1 MTESADHPGPADA
14 AETAEPRAAAVFIS
28 FRNKDGEHAA
38 AVLRNAL
45 AEHFGESVVFRSTDS
60 IEPGTYFRDVI
71 LGNLEGCAVCIAV
84 IGPHWSDM
92 RAPDG
97 ERRLFQQDDWVRTEL
112 SLALSLRKRIVPVLL
127 DQVPRLSERELPPD
141 LAALAGL
148 QSLRM
153 AHNDHPSTIRRL
165 IRILTPL
172 PNSAARPPVCRLPL
186 AEAGFVERREPAE
199 ALTAALAATRARAA
213 STGGPVPVL
222 LCGAVGTGKS
232 VFAAEYARRAAERY
246 AAVWW
251 IDAREPR
258 TIGAQLADLAAAAG
272 FGSDWD
278 AATGVSGLFERL
290 GRDGRW
296 LLVFDG
302 VDGPDGPGALRDLLI
317 RCGRGGDV
325 LVTTRITDWG
335 LAAVEQCPIGL
346 FTRAESLALLAA
358 HLPGQRPEVLDRL
371 AAAMDDLPLAVAHAA
386 ALVKAGWFGA
396 EDLPGRLAAAPSV
409 LLASPTAQRY
419 RGVASVVG
427 AWAPVVERIEAEHAA
442 GRRILGLLG
451 VLAPA
456 AVPLRLFTRFGASA
470 DDPIAAMEAA
480 AAVADSGLVPVRAG
494 AFHAH
499 PLLQSFILDRIAPE
513 QIAQLREAA
522 RVLLAASDPGDPR
535 ALQAA
540 GGYEAIL
547 PHALALDLAA
557 SPDPD
562 CRALL
567 LRVAH
572 HLAVRGDAATAL
584 ELASAARE
592 LWRAEGGPRDACVL
606 GAEAE
611 MARALFR
618 SGDPAGAVRID
629 RELMAAHTEAE
640 GPAGAATLRA
650 ELDLATDLWACGE
663 FETATA
669 AFERLIGRL
678 TARFGAEDWLTL
690 RAVHNAAHGA
700 RSLGRAERALRLD
713 EPNLRALTR
722 TLGPGHP
729 DTLRSAH
736 ALGLD
741 LRAFGD
747 VRGALALHQDTY
759 ERLVELH
766 GPEHADPLAA
776 QYALAVDLRLLRDP
790 RLLET
795 AREMYE
801 RSVAGLGP
809 DHPDTLT
816 RRLFYGEALRAA
828 GHEGQGAAELAE
840 ARRGLG
846 RAASARLGAG
856 PGRVLGSGGPL
867 GRRHRSDEQV

>member
-1 MTESADHPGPADA
+1 MTESADLPDPAAA
-14 AETAEPRAAAVFIS
+14 AETAPAAVFIS

-45 AEHFGESVVFRSTDS
+45 VEHFGESAVFRSTDS
-60 IEPGTYFRDVI
+60 IEPGTYYRDVI
-71 LGNLEGCAVCIAV
+71 LGNLEGCEVCIAV

-92 RAPDG
+92 RAANG
-97 ERRLFQQDDWVRTEL
+97 ELRLFQDGDWVRTEL

-127 DQVPRLSERELPPD
+127 DQVPRLSERDLPPE
-141 LAALAGL
+141 LAPLAGL

-153 AHNDHPSTIRRL
+153 AHNDHASTIRRL
-165 IRILTPL
+165 IRLLTPL
-172 PNSAARPPVCRLPL
+172 PGRAARPPICRLPL
-186 AEAGFVERREPAE
+186 AEAGFVEREVPAE
-199 ALTAALAATRARAA
+199 ALKAALAASRARAA
-213 STGGPVPVL
+213 ITAGPVPVL
-222 LCGAVGTGKS
+222 LSGAVGTGKS
-232 VFAAEYARRAAERY
+232 VFAAGHARQAAGRY

-251 IDAREPR
+251 VDAREPR
-258 TIGAQLADLAAAAG
+258 TIGAQLADLAVAAG
-272 FGSDWD
+272 LGSDWD
-278 AATGVSGLFERL
+278 AATGVSELFQRL

-302 VDGPDGPGALRDLLI
+302 VDGPEGPGTLLDLLA
-317 RCGRGGDV
+317 RCGPGGDV

-335 LAAVEQCPIGL
+335 LAAVEHCPIEL
-346 FTRAESLALLAA
+346 FTRAESRALLAA
-358 HLPGQRPEVLDRL
+358 HLPGSGPEALDRM

-386 ALVKAGWFGA
+386 ALVKAGWFTA
-396 EDLPGRLAAAPSV
+396 EDLPSRLAATPVA
-409 LLASPTAQRY
+409 LLGSPTAQRY
-419 RGVASVVG
+419 RGAASVVG
-427 AWAPVVERIEAEHAA
+427 AWDPVVRRIEAEHSG

-470 DDPIAAMEAA
+470 DDPVATMRAA

-499 PLLQSFILDRIAPE
+499 PLLQSFILERIPPE
-513 QIAQLREAA
+513 QTAELREAA
-522 RVLLAASDPGDPR
+522 RVLLAATEPGDPR
-535 ALQAA
+535 ALGTS
-540 GGYEAIL
+540 GGYAEIL

-557 SPDPD
+557 SPEPD

-572 HLAVRGDAATAL
+572 HLAVRGDAVTAL
-584 ELASAARE
+584 GLASAARE
-592 LWRAEGGPRDACVL
+592 LWCVEAGPRDVWVL
-606 GAEAE
+606 GADAE
-611 MARALFR
+611 TARALFR
-618 SGDPAGAVRID
+618 SGDPAAAARID
-629 RELMAAHTEAE
+629 RELVAAHAEAE
-640 GPAGAATLRA
+640 GPDGAATLRA

-669 AFERLIGRL
+669 EFERLVGRL
-678 TARFGAEDWLTL
+678 AARFGPEDWLTL

-700 RSLGRAERALRLD
+700 RSLDRAEQAWRLD

-741 LRAFGD
+741 LRALGD
-747 VRGALALHQDTY
+747 VPGALALHQDTY

-766 GPEHADPLAA
+766 GPDHPDPLAA
-776 QYALAVDLRLLRDP
+776 RYALAVDLRLLRDP

-795 AREMYE
+795 AREVYE
-801 RSVAGLGP
+801 RSAAALGP

-816 RRLFYGEALRAA
+816 RRLFHGEALRAA
-828 GHEGQGAAELAE
+828 GHEARGVAEIAE

-846 RAASARLGAG
+846 RTASVRLGAG
-856 PGRVLGSGGPL
+856 PGRVLGPGGPFE
-867 GRRHRSDEQV
+867 GRRRSDE

>member
-1 MTESADHPGPADA
+1 MTESADHPDPADA
-14 AETAEPRAAAVFIS
+14 AETATAAVFIS

-60 IEPGTYFRDVI
+60 IEPGTYYRDVI

-92 RAPDG
+92 RAADG
-97 ERRLFQQDDWVRTEL
+97 ERRLFQEDDWVRTEL
-112 SLALSLRKRIVPVLL
+112 SLALSGRKRIVPVLL
-127 DQVPRLSERELPPD
+127 DQVPRLSERDLPSD

-153 AHNDHPSTIRRL
+153 AHNDHATAVRRL
-165 IRILTPL
+165 IGILTPL
-172 PNSAARPPVCRLPL
+172 LGRAARPAVCGLPL
-186 AEAGFVERREPAE
+186 AEAGFVERREPDR
-199 ALTAALAATRARAA
+199 ALRAAIAATRARAA
-213 STGGPVPVL
+213 FTGGPVPVL

-232 VFAAEYARRAAERY
+232 VFAAEYARRAAGRY

-251 IDAREPR
+251 VDAREPR
-258 TIGAQLADLAAAAG
+258 TIGARLAELAAAAG

-302 VDGPDGPGALRDLLI
+302 VDGPDGPGALRDLLT

-335 LAAVEQCPIGL
+335 LAAAEQCPIGL
-346 FTRAESLALLAA
+346 FTRAESVGLLAA
-358 HLPGQRPEVLDRL
+358 HLPGERPETLDRL

-396 EDLPGRLAAAPSV
+396 EDLPRRLAAAPSV
-409 LLASPTAQRY
+409 LLGSPTAQRH
-419 RGVASVVG
+419 RGAASVVG
-427 AWAPVVERIEAEHAA
+427 AWAPVVRRIEAEHAD

-456 AVPLRLFTRFGASA
+456 AVPLRLFTRFGAS
-470 DDPIAAMEAA
+470 DGDPVAAMEAA
-480 AAVADSGLVPVRAG
+480 AAVADSGLVPVHAG

-499 PLLQSFILDRIAPE
+499 PLLQSFILERIAPE
-513 QIAQLREAA
+513 QTAQLREAA

-535 ALQAA
+535 ALQTS

-547 PHALALDLAA
+547 RHALTLDLAA

-567 LRVAH
+567 LRIAQ
-572 HLAVRGDAATAL
+572 HLAVRGDAGTAL

-592 LWRAEGGPRDACVL
+592 LWRAESGPRDAFVL

-618 SGDPAGAVRID
+618 SGDPAGAARID
-629 RELMAAHTEAE
+629 RELVAARTEAE
-640 GPAGAATLRA
+640 GPDGAGTLRA

-663 FETATA
+663 SATATA
-669 AFERLIGRL
+669 AFERLAGRL
-678 TARFGAEDWLTL
+678 AARLGAEDWLTL

-700 RSLGRAERALRLD
+700 RSTGRVERALRLD
-713 EPNLRALTR
+713 RPNLRALTR
-722 TLGPGHP
+722 TLGAGHP

-741 LRAFGD
+741 LRALGD
-747 VRGALALHQDTY
+747 VPGALALHQDTY

-766 GPEHADPLAA
+766 GPEHPDPLAA

-790 RLLET
+790 GVLET
-795 AREMYE
+795 AREVYE
-801 RSVAGLGP
+801 RSAAGLGP

-828 GHEGQGAAELAE
+828 GQRSRGSAELAE

-856 PGRVLGSGGPL
+856 PRGVPGSGGLL
-867 GRRHRSDEQV
+867 GGRHRSDEQV